1 MCSQY
6 NPVEMY
12 IVYMCTKTGNED
24 MNFCLYKCANRCYTK
39 QQPSHCGSAG
49 TLDLSSRHDV
59 LFFIPE
65 LTPLT
70 ILSCCRDFQVS
81 QETRHHSTCISIPAR
96 PAQMFCLG
104 RNSSSRLLSATQFH
118 SFGPSHS
125 GKHEKSSKCRTARRT
140 HRTSAHTH
148 DHFVSCPSTCRPY
161 WFGWVLVFLGYQ
173 RRIPK
178 NWCPVSSFSPMKTA
192 GWKNRPNKITPF
204 KNGQKKTSGQIRPP
218 HSLPRT
224 HASVAEMEWPRG
236 LPSSGT
242 CLIAL
247 PTTEPEDTP
256 HAAVDNSTWSS
267 HRTGMSWY
275 PPPPKKKQTNKQTN
289 KQTKKQKNHPAHLS
303 DYVSSLLIFS
313 PC

>member
-1 MCSQY
+1 MCKQY

-24 MNFCLYKCANRCYTK
+24 MNFCLYKCANRCYTI

-148 DHFVSCPSTCRPY
+148 DHFVNKLPVDVSAILV
-161 WFGWVLVFLGYQ
+161 WLVL
-173 RRIPK
+173 
-178 NWCPVSSFSPMKTA
+178 
-192 GWKNRPNKITPF
+192 
-204 KNGQKKTSGQIRPP
+204 
-218 HSLPRT
+218 SLSR
-224 HASVAEMEWPRG
+224 
-236 LPSSGT
+236 
-242 CLIAL
+242 L
-247 PTTEPEDTP
+247 PTTNSKELVPSFQFFSDEDT
-256 HAAVDNSTWSS
+256 
-267 HRTGMSWY
+267 
-275 PPPPKKKQTNKQTN
+275 
-289 KQTKKQKNHPAHLS
+289 
-303 DYVSSLLIFS
+303 
-313 PC
+313 